1 MLQVISSRGVPTNR
15 PGGRA
20 ARRTGGLAC
29 SSASWPGGPA
39 RSSTPLADGLALS
52 STPLLGGMR
61 APVPLLPTLALT
73 LAVGACSD
81 GGEAAQ
87 APGAG
92 GSTAM
97 PVEIAVVRTDT
108 VLQEVRSVGSLEAE
122 ARVTVRAET
131 SGRVLALE
139 AREGSR
145 VQAGAVLVR
154 LDAAKLQAELDV
166 AEAAEARA
174 ETEKQNLSRQLERN
188 RDLLA
193 QGAISP
199 QAFDDLEAAER
210 SADARLR
217 EARASL
223 ELARERLADATV
235 RAPFAGEVGL
245 RAVDA
250 GDYVEGGDDLFQLVD
265 NDPLEIRFPVPERY
279 LGSLNL
285 GARVELR
292 VRNLPDRLFDG
303 EVVFVSPIVDAVNRT
318 VTVKARVS
326 NREGLLR
333 SGQFTDVR
341 MELDRR
347 PDAVVVPEEAIVPG
361 RADDAVFVVREGR
374 VSRTSVVL
382 GSRAGDQVEI
392 VEGLAPGDTVVVAGQ
407 QRLSDG
413 ASVTIQAGG

>member
-1 MLQVISSRGVPTNR
+1 MLHVFASHAVSTNR
-15 PGGRA
+15 STGRA
-20 ARRTGGLAC
+20 GRRTGPAAVPHRSVPFPCALLA
-29 SSASWPGGPA
+29 
-39 RSSTPLADGLALS
+39 STTLRL
-52 STPLLGGMR
+52 
-61 APVPLLPTLALT
+61 TLALT
-73 LAVGACSD
+73 LVVGACSN

-87 APGAG
+87 GAG
-92 GSTAM
+92 MGGSAAM
-97 PVEIAVVRTDT
+97 PVEVAVARTDT

-131 SGRVLALE
+131 SGRVLALD

-145 VQAGAVLVR
+145 VRAGAVLLR

-166 AEAAEARA
+166 AEAAAARV
-174 ETEKQNLSRQLERN
+174 ETEKENLSRQLERN

-235 RAPFAGEVGL
+235 RAPFGGEVGL
-245 RAVDA
+245 RAVDL

-265 NDPLEIRFPVPERY
+265 NDPLEIAFPVPERY
-279 LGSLNL
+279 LGSLNV
-285 GARVELR
+285 GARVELQ
-292 VRNLPDRLFDG
+292 VRNLPSRRFDG
-303 EVVFVSPIVDAVNRT
+303 EVVFVSPLVDAVNRT

-347 PDAVVVPEEAIVPG
+347 PDAIVVPEAAIVPG
-361 RADDAVFVVREGR
+361 RADDAVFVVREGTVQR
-374 VSRTSVVL
+374 RSVVL
-382 GSRAGDQVEI
+382 GSRAGDEVEI
-392 VEGLAPGDTVVVAGQ
+392 LEGLAAGDTVVVAGQ

-413 ASVTIQAGG
+413 AAVTTQSGR